1 MWVTKISVLI
11 LLPYI
16 ETHLKRNDTF
26 VRVCSCLLDL
36 TVTFLVINLS
46 SISSSLGCPTTS
58 LKSSTSRVINQNFS
72 KFSKLE
78 IFKSKNMS
86 QLSKVEPDQTKF
98 MAFKA
103 NWIIRISY
111 LNLLISVLQPLF
123 CQIHI
128 LEHFFYIFMHKF
140 TLVRKHNIHDTC
152 FNIVFLPETG
162 ISPLLFSSI
171 RNKWSY
177 EVILRS
183 RGGHLTWIECDSRIT
198 RWTCT
203 VFKDQSGSLLI
214 KMAHTCSV
222 REYLEYLKG
231 WMISILSH

>member
-1 MWVTKISVLI
+1 
-11 LLPYI
+11 
-16 ETHLKRNDTF
+16 
-26 VRVCSCLLDL
+26 
-36 TVTFLVINLS
+36 
-46 SISSSLGCPTTS
+46 
-58 LKSSTSRVINQNFS
+58 
-72 KFSKLE
+72 
-78 IFKSKNMS
+78 MS
-86 QLSKVEPDQTKF
+86 QLSKVEPDKAKF

-103 NWIIRISY
+103 NGIIRISY

-123 CQIHI
+123 
-128 LEHFFYIFMHKF
+128 LPNSYSRTFFYIFMHKF
-140 TLVRKHNIHDTC
+140 TLVRKHNIYDIC

-171 RNKWSY
+171 RYMGHLVVVWGHL

-183 RGGHLTWIECDSRIT
+183 LGGHLTWIECDSRIT